1 MESLLTLLSIFY
13 RICIRER
20 QLPSQRVTGEYPY
33 ATYHR
38 ECLARKPRVP
48 NVKPWGLASLSSL
61 FVLRSPRLPSTFEEF
76 KAGHAYSNHRIHI
89 CIDLLFREIVYIY
102 CHGPSTFSSFSRVL
116 LLLERLAM
124 KSLFF
129 ASLVLGLVSAIV
141 VPRKANYDGYRVVR
155 LQVGDD
161 VSRVKNIIQE
171 LSLSTWNGAPKDNS
185 EVDVVVPADK
195 FLQFESSTADLDSSI
210 MHANLGA
217 SIARETDY
225 QVYAVGSANSTWF
238 NSYHPYADHIQFL
251 NDLKNSYPSNS
262 EIVTIGNSL
271 QGRPI
276 TGIHFYGTGLK
287 NTKPAVVL
295 HGTVHAREWITT
307 MVTEYFAYSFLSGF
321 ASNTDIRTLL
331 NKYDFYIFPVVNPD
345 GFVYTQ
351 TNDRLWRKNRQST
364 SGSSCLGHDINR
376 NWNYQW
382 STPGGSSTDPCAQDF
397 RGSAAADAPETV
409 VLANFVNKLAAS
421 AQKLKLFID
430 YHSYSQ
436 LFMTPYGYSCSI
448 VTSNNAEYQS
458 LAQGVAAAIKGV
470 YGTVF
475 KTGPIC
481 PTIYQVSGSSVDYLA
496 DVTKAQYSFTSELR
510 DTGNYGFVL
519 PANQILPSGVEAFA
533 GFRYL
538 LSNLR

>member
-1 MESLLTLLSIFY
+1 M
-13 RICIRER
+13 R
-20 QLPSQRVTGEYPY
+20 
-33 ATYHR
+33 
-38 ECLARKPRVP
+38 
-48 NVKPWGLASLSSL
+48 
-61 FVLRSPRLPSTFEEF
+61 
-76 KAGHAYSNHRIHI
+76 
-89 CIDLLFREIVYIY
+89 
-102 CHGPSTFSSFSRVL
+102 L
-116 LLLERLAM
+116 LLLTPLI
-124 KSLFF
+124 F
-129 ASLVLGLVSAIV
+129 GLVSAIV
-141 VPRKANYDGYRVVR
+141 VPRKASYDGYKVVR
-155 LQVGDD
+155 LQVGEEL
-161 VSRVKNIIQE
+161 SKVKSVIQK
-171 LSLSTWNGAPKDNS
+171 LSLSTWNGGAKENS
-185 EVDVVVPADK
+185 EVDIVVPADK
-195 FLQFESSTADLDSSI
+195 VAEFESNTAGLDSSI
-210 MHANLGA
+210 MHENLGA
-217 SIARETDY
+217 SIAKEMEY
-225 QVYAVGSANSTWF
+225 PVYAIGSANSTWF

-287 NTKPAVVL
+287 NTKPAVVF

-307 MVTEYFAYSFLSGF
+307 MVTEYFAYSFLSGY
-321 ASNTDIRTLL
+321 ASNADIRNLL
-331 NKYDFYIFPVVNPD
+331 NRYDFYLFPVVNPD

-351 TNDRLWRKNRQST
+351 TNDRLWRKNRQT
-364 SGSSCLGHDINR
+364 TAGSSCLGHDINR

-397 RGSAAADAPETV
+397 RGAAAADAPETV

-436 LFMTPYGYSCSI
+436 LFMTL
-448 VTSNNAEYQS
+448 VTANNAEYQS
-458 LAQGVAAAIKGV
+458 LARGVVAAIKGV

-475 KTGPIC
+475 KAGPIC
-481 PTIYQVSGSSVDYLA
+481 PTIYQVSGSSVDYLT

-533 GFRYL
+533 GLRYL

>member
-1 MESLLTLLSIFY
+1 M
-13 RICIRER
+13 
-20 QLPSQRVTGEYPY
+20 
-33 ATYHR
+33 
-38 ECLARKPRVP
+38 K
-48 NVKPWGLASLSSL
+48 
-61 FVLRSPRLPSTFEEF
+61 
-76 KAGHAYSNHRIHI
+76 
-89 CIDLLFREIVYIY
+89 
-102 CHGPSTFSSFSRVL
+102 L
-116 LLLERLAM
+116 LLLAPVIL
-124 KSLFF
+124 
-129 ASLVLGLVSAIV
+129 SLVTAVV
-141 VPRKANYDGYRVVR
+141 VPRKANYDGYKVVR
-155 LQVGDD
+155 LQVGDNL
-161 VSRVKNIIQE
+161 SQVKDLIQK
-171 LSLSTWNGAPKDNS
+171 LSLSSWNGSPKVNS
-185 EVDVVVPADK
+185 EVDLVVPADQVAD
-195 FLQFESSTADLDSSI
+195 FDSSTANLDSSI
-210 MHANLGA
+210 MHQNLGA
-217 SIARETDY
+217 SIAKETDY
-225 QVYAVGSANSTWF
+225 PLYAIGSANSSWF
-238 NSYHPYADHIQFL
+238 NSYHPYADHIAFL
-251 NDLKNSYPSNS
+251 NDLSRSYPANS
-262 EIVTIGNSL
+262 EVISIGNSL

-287 NTKPAVVL
+287 NTKPTVVF

-321 ASNTDIRTLL
+321 GSNPDIQNLL
-331 NKYDFYIFPVVNPD
+331 NKYDFYIFPIVNPD
-345 GFVYTQ
+345 GFAYTQ

-397 RGSAAADAPETV
+397 RGIKAADAPETV

-436 LFMTPYGYSCSI
+436 LFMTPYGYSCSV
-448 VTSNNAEYQS
+448 VTANNNEYQS
-458 LAQGVAAAIKGV
+458 LARGVVAAIKAV

-475 KTGPIC
+475 RTGPIC

-519 PANQILPSGVEAFA
+519 PADQILPSGVEAFA
-533 GFRYL
+533 GLKYL

>member
-1 MESLLTLLSIFY
+1 
-13 RICIRER
+13 
-20 QLPSQRVTGEYPY
+20 
-33 ATYHR
+33 
-38 ECLARKPRVP
+38 
-48 NVKPWGLASLSSL
+48 
-61 FVLRSPRLPSTFEEF
+61 
-76 KAGHAYSNHRIHI
+76 
-89 CIDLLFREIVYIY
+89 
-102 CHGPSTFSSFSRVL
+102 
-116 LLLERLAM
+116 M

>member
-1 MESLLTLLSIFY
+1 MKLL
-13 RICIRER
+13 
-20 QLPSQRVTGEYPY
+20 
-33 ATYHR
+33 
-38 ECLARKPRVP
+38 
-48 NVKPWGLASLSSL
+48 
-61 FVLRSPRLPSTFEEF
+61 VL
-76 KAGHAYSNHRIHI
+76 
-89 CIDLLFREIVYIY
+89 
-102 CHGPSTFSSFSRVL
+102 
-116 LLLERLAM
+116 
-124 KSLFF
+124 

-161 VSRVKNIIQE
+161 SSKVKNIIQQ

-195 FLQFESSTADLDSSI
+195 FSEFESSTAGLNSSI
-210 MHANLGA
+210 MHEDLGA
-217 SIARETDY
+217 SIAKETDY
-225 QVYAVGSANSTWF
+225 QAYVVGSANSTWF
-238 NSYHPYADHIQFL
+238 DSYHPYADHIQFL

-276 TGIHFYGTGLK
+276 TGIHFYGTGSK
-287 NTKPAVVL
+287 NTKPAVVF

-321 ASNTDIRTLL
+321 ASNTEIRDLL

-351 TNDRLWRKNRQST
+351 TNDRLWLVHSWWLFHQPM
-364 SGSSCLGHDINR
+364 C
-376 NWNYQW
+376 
-382 STPGGSSTDPCAQDF
+382 PGFQRSVFVQRMNVTTKKPGNKSLL
-397 RGSAAADAPETV
+397 GSAPADAPETV
-409 VLANFVNKLAAS
+409 VLANFVNKVAAS

-448 VTSNNAEYQS
+448 VTANNAEYQS
-458 LAQGVAAAIKGV
+458 LAQGVVAAIKAV

-519 PANQILPSGVEAFA
+519 PADQILPSGVEAFA
-533 GFRYL
+533 GLRYL